1 MKKTYKNIIIGTSV
15 LGLVGIGAFAIMSN
29 QDKNIE
35 LVLKNEKAITVEYGD
50 PFKVPTI
57 EELVDT
63 SEFTKEQIKAV
74 EVTKNLKIEE
84 DKDYLALGNHTL
96 TVTYN
101 EQKVTK
107 KVEVK
112 DTTAPVVEDIET
124 VSFEEG
130 TEYDLTSH
138 IKSTDLSKLDTKIE
152 GLDHNLVGEQ
162 KVTVTV
168 TDEHGNESKK
178 DVVVNVTPKPEVAP
192 EVSPEVATNK
202 PKPTNPS
209 TPKPTTPTPPVVEEN
224 TPPGFVYDK
233 GDLGILFDDLESAR
247 SYMKVYL
254 VENIETVHG
263 YGIHSTGDKFFVS
276 LRYR

>member
-84 DKDYLALGNHTL
+84 DKDYLALGTHEL
-96 TVTYN
+96 TITFE
-101 EQKVTK
+101 EQAVTK

-178 DVVVNVTPKPEVAP
+178 DVVVNVTPKPQ
-192 EVSPEVATNK
+192 VATNK
-202 PKPTNPS
+202 PKPTTPS

-224 TPPGFVYDK
+224 TPPPGFVYDK
-233 GDLGILFDDLESAR
+233 GDLGILFDTEEEMIDYMENPETGYMRNFDNLE
-247 SYMKVYL
+247 KVYGW
-254 VENIETVHG
+254 IG
-263 YGIHSTGDKFFVS
+263 YSTGDKFAVA
-276 LRYR
+276 LKYR